1 MSDDRR
7 SRSRS
12 PDRDR
17 SPARDHNNG
26 PPSSPPRDNHAPSN
40 GGSGDASSS
49 VKLYIGNIDYG
60 TDDQR
65 LRQTFEKYGAITDAF
80 VPTERESRRPRG
92 FGFVTFARRE
102 DAEKAMHELDNTEL
116 DGRTIRISESRPR
129 STTTGPFNASGAA
142 DVKLF
147 VGNLSFETETE
158 KIRTL
163 FSTVGEVKD
172 CYMPTDRS
180 SNRPRG
186 FAFVTMSSND
196 AEDAIKKL
204 IGEDID
210 GRAIRIEEA
219 GGKSSRPRGED
230 NFRGGGDRGGFGG
243 GGGYGGGG
251 GAVVDMEAEEEVTVM
266 EIAEGVEE
274 AETMATAVGTTVDTE
289 IAVAEAGTMAT
300 EMIAVGTV
308 TRTEDVTAT
317 GPGMI
322 ADTRTVVTETAAV
335 VAETMTG
342 MIVTTV
348 TGETAAATGT
358 TGAIAAGLT
367 VTNASTRSY
376 GQDATLTELDG
387 ALAPLLS
394 TCTRSRDNTSP

>member
-251 GAVVDMEAEEEVTVM
+251 GDR
-266 EIAEGVEE
+266 G
-274 AETMATAVGTTVDTE
+274 G
-289 IAVAEAGTMAT
+289 
-300 EMIAVGTV
+300 
-308 TRTEDVTAT
+308 
-317 GPGMI
+317 
-322 ADTRTVVTETAAV
+322 
-335 VAETMTG
+335 
-342 MIVTTV
+342 
-348 TGETAAATGT
+348 
-358 TGAIAAGLT
+358 
-367 VTNASTRSY
+367 Y
-376 GQDATLTELDG
+376 GGGGGGDRYGDRG
-387 ALAPLLS
+387 GRGGS
-394 TCTRSRDNTSP
+394 RDYGDSRRDDRGYGDSRGRSRDNGDRDDSRRDRYEDRGRDSHRSRDDRGHEDRGYGDSRSGRRDNDRDDRYDRDRGDSRSYRDDRGDSRRTDSY

>member
-12 PDRDR
+12 PDR
-17 SPARDHNNG
+17 SPGRDHNGG
-26 PPSSPPRDNHAPSN
+26 PPSSPPRESHGASN
-40 GGSGDASSS
+40 GASGDASA

-65 LRQTFEKYGAITDAF
+65 LRQTFEKYGTITDAF

-102 DAEKAMHELDNTEL
+102 DAEKAMQELDNTEL

-129 STTTGPFNASGAA
+129 STNSGPFNAAGAA

-163 FSTVGEVKD
+163 FSTVGDVKD

-186 FAFVTMSSND
+186 FAFVTMTAND
-196 AEDAIKKL
+196 AEDAMKRL
-204 IGEDID
+204 TGEDID

-219 GGKSSRPRGED
+219 GGKSSRPRED
-230 NFRGGGDRGGFGG
+230 GFRGGYGGDRGGGYG
-243 GGGYGGGG
+243 DRDRGGYGGDRGYGGRGG
-251 GAVVDMEAEEEVTVM
+251 GRD
-266 EIAEGVEE
+266 
-274 AETMATAVGTTVDTE
+274 
-289 IAVAEAGTMAT
+289 
-300 EMIAVGTV
+300 
-308 TRTEDVTAT
+308 
-317 GPGMI
+317 
-322 ADTRTVVTETAAV
+322 
-335 VAETMTG
+335 
-342 MIVTTV
+342 
-348 TGETAAATGT
+348 
-358 TGAIAAGLT
+358 
-367 VTNASTRSY
+367 Y
-376 GQDATLTELDG
+376 GDSRRDDRG
-387 ALAPLLS
+387 NDS
-394 TCTRSRDNTSP
+394 RRSRDYDRDDSRRDRYDDRGRDSYRSRDDRGYDDRGYGESRSGRRDHDKDDRYDRERGDSRRDYDRGDSRRTDSY